1 MSSCQYKKRISE
13 DSEPEIQVDKR
24 HRQYRGEHGLV
35 WRWRW
40 WIILV
45 ILCLVLYYVY
55 TRPGSMGLSLTQ
67 LSPKI
72 GPNEIDIRTDKAVQ
86 EIQKLFR

>member
-1 MSSCQYKKRISE
+1 MSSCQYKKRTSD
-13 DSEPEIQVDKR
+13 DSESENQVDKR

-40 WIILV
+40 WIVLV
-45 ILCLVLYYVY
+45 ILCLVLCHVY
-55 TRPGSMGLSLTQ
+55 TRPGSMGLGLTQ

-72 GPNEIDIRTDKAVQ
+72 GPNEIDIRTDNAAQ
-86 EIQKLFR
+86 EFRKLFR